1 MQKILAG
8 DQVKELDAQHLK
20 LTGQE
25 SHELM
30 EAAATAFVKWYLSQG
45 FSTASFVLIAVG
57 AGNNGGDGLSIA
69 RLLTEHSYS
78 VSILQCF
85 ESPDKL
91 STDGFLN
98 YNKLP
103 KSIEI
108 LSFEDWQFPEN
119 SILIDAFLGVGVHGE
134 LRPYAVEYITRLN
147 EFKGKVISVDIP
159 SGLPSDEIISNTA
172 VQADFTVSFE
182 FPKLSL
188 IFPENAEYVGD
199 LVVLKIG
206 VVNAAYKGINSSM
219 HYLEAN
225 HIPSLHKVFN
235 RFSYKGDLG
244 KILLLGG
251 SPGKMGALIL
261 CAKSALRTGSGLVT
275 CHMEDSERFIIQT
288 AVPEAMASW
297 GLIPN
302 PEFYDAVGIG
312 PGWGIE
318 NRERL
323 FRQFLQDFK
332 KPIVVDA
339 DGLNIMARFPDL
351 LSLVPKNSI
360 LTPHIGEFNRH
371 VGLARNHIE
380 RLEMA
385 KKFAVDNELIL
396 VLKGANTV
404 ISLPDGRQVVNS
416 SGTKYMATG
425 GSGDV
430 LTGMITSFLGMG
442 YSPENATLCGVYQ
455 HGLAG
460 EMASKSKRRSM
471 IASDIIAAIPDTYI
485 QLGIF

>member
-1 MQKILAG
+1 MQKILSG
-8 DQVKELDAQHLK
+8 NQVKELDSLHLK
-20 LTGQE
+20 LSGRQ
-25 SHELM
+25 SYELM
-30 EAAATAFVKWYLSQG
+30 EAASQAFVDWFLNQD
-45 FSTASFVLIAVG
+45 FSTSSCVIIAVG
-57 AGNNGGDGLSIA
+57 AGNNGGDGLAIA
-69 RLLTEHSYS
+69 RLLAEQSFS

-85 ESPDKL
+85 ESSGKL
-91 STDGFLN
+91 SPDGFLN
-98 YNKLP
+98 YSKLP
-103 KSIEI
+103 ASIELI
-108 LSFEDWQFPEN
+108 PFENWDFPEN
-119 SILIDAFLGVGVHGE
+119 SILIDSFLGVGWTGG
-134 LRPYAVEYITRLN
+134 LRPQAVKYISRLN
-147 EFKGKVISVDIP
+147 EFKGKVISIDIP
-159 SGLPSDEIISNTA
+159 SGLPSDEIATGP
-172 VQADFTVSFE
+172 VVKADFTVSFE
-182 FPKLSL
+182 FPKLAL
-188 IFPENAEYVGD
+188 ILPEHALFVGE

-206 VVNAAYKGINSSM
+206 IVDEAYREIDSSI
-219 HYLEAN
+219 YYIEEKD
-225 HIPSLHKVFN
+225 IPSLHKTYN
-235 RFSYKGDLG
+235 RFSYKGDMG
-244 KILLLGG
+244 KILLVGG

-275 CHMEDSERFIIQT
+275 CHMEDSERFIIQA

-339 DGLNIMARFPDL
+339 DGLNILARNPDL
-351 LSLVPKNSI
+351 LSLLPKNSI
-360 LTPHIGEFNRH
+360 LTPHIGEFSRLT
-371 VGLARNHIE
+371 GLAKDHLD
-380 RLEMA
+380 RLE
-385 KKFAVDNELIL
+385 KGKRFAIDNELIL

-404 ISLPDGRQVVNS
+404 ISLPDGRQLVNS

-442 YSPENATLCGVYQ
+442 YSPENAAVCGVFH

-460 EMASKSKRRSM
+460 EIASKTKKRSM
-471 IASDIIAAIPDTYI
+471 IASDIIEAISATYL
-485 QLGIF
+485 QLNIS